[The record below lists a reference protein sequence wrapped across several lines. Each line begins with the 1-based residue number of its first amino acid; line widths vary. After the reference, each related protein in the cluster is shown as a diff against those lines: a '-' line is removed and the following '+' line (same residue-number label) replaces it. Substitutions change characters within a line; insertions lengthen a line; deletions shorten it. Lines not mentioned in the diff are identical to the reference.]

1 MYPLNFYI
9 LGKSLSGFPT
19 MLSLTEEGDESMP
32 PGGDENMAQG
42 GALSWKSL

>member
-19 MLSLTEEGDESMP
+19 MLFLTEEGDESMP
-32 PGGDENMAQG
+32 PGGMRTWPREG
-42 GALSWKSL
+42 P